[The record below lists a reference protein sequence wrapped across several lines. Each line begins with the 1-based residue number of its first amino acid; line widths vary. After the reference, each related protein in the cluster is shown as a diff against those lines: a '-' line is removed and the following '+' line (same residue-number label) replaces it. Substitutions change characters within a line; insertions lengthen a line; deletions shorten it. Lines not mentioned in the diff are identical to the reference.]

1 VTEVA
6 HDLLGGGSLAAV
18 LEPLKVRNTAEQIA
32 DRLVTAIALG
42 EFVPEQRLPP
52 ERELAAT
59 LGVSRAS
66 VREALHRLA
75 ATGYVVIS
83 RGRNGG
89 ATVQASW
96 GPASAERVK
105 RTLVPN
111 WDAFEALFDLR
122 SLLEALIAHTA
133 ATRRSDEDVR
143 SIQGAVDDYTNAGSD
158 REASRAADGAVHA
171 AVARATGNPYLMA
184 MSREIRAQVSLGF
197 GAEPYSPAIRARA
210 IEQHGELAR
219 AIAEQRADEAAA
231 IAREH
236 FLLTESALRELRS
249 KVEEATAS

>member
-1 VTEVA
+1 MTEVA

-83 RGRNGG
+83 RGPQRRRHRPGELG
-89 ATVQASW
+89 AGLGRA
-96 GPASAERVK
+96 GPAHPRPELGRV
-105 RTLVPN
+105 R
-111 WDAFEALFDLR
+111 
-122 SLLEALIAHTA
+122 
-133 ATRRSDEDVR
+133 
-143 SIQGAVDDYTNAGSD
+143 GAVRPAPP
-158 REASRAADGAVHA
+158 
-171 AVARATGNPYLMA
+171 ARG
-184 MSREIRAQVSLGF
+184 R
-197 GAEPYSPAIRARA
+197 
-210 IEQHGELAR
+210 
-219 AIAEQRADEAAA
+219 
-231 IAREH
+231 
-236 FLLTESALRELRS
+236 
-249 KVEEATAS
+249 